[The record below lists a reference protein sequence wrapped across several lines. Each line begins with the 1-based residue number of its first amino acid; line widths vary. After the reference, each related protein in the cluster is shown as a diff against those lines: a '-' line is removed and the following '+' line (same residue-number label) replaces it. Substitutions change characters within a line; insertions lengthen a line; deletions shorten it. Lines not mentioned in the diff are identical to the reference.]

1 MEPDHQL
8 KSMIVQLRIRGMHCE
23 SCARNICGTL
33 EDLQGVINT
42 DLTLEGGVATVNYND
57 NVVKL
62 DQIIAE
68 IKTAGSFDV
77 TIEKQPV
84 SLDIN
89 EQGLF
94 VAESNSFL

>member
-8 KSMIVQLRIRGMHCE
+8 KSMIVQLRIHGMHCE
-23 SCARNICGTL
+23 SCVRNICGTL

-42 DLTLEGGVATVNYND
+42 DLTLQGGVATVKYND

-84 SLDIN
+84 SLHIN

-94 VAESNSFL
+94 VTESNSFL